1 MRKLLAVILAMT
13 FFVSGCAIKSGY
25 VNHPNAINTFD
36 SDAYDTLIGAQA
48 AIEEAK
54 ANIAA
59 HPEAKDSL
67 NAAIKVYNLAEAAE
81 KTYHASQDAASYADL
96 QKALPELISAVANL
110 EQLFG
115 KKLGVQQ

>member
-1 MRKLLAVILAMT
+1 MKKLLAVILAMT
-13 FFVSGCAIKSGY
+13 FSIGGCAIKSGK

-67 NAAIKVYNLAEAAE
+67 NATIKVYNLAEAAE

-115 KKLGVQQ
+115 KKLGVQ